1 MKIDYWAKFEYNQYY
16 HIYNRGVDGVNLF
29 YNAKNYRYFLEK
41 WLHYTYPFLKTY
53 AYCLMPNHFHFIVS
67 PNLDIF
73 NNLDKE
79 KYADNIVLSNR
90 IQAVQDNLMS
100 INDFLE
106 LQFKDY
112 FGAYS
117 KAINKQE
124 KRTGSLF
131 QQRFKRVFLKDE
143 YALAEKICYTHHNPI
158 HHGFCE
164 QYNDW
169 IYSSYHRFFSERPTI
184 LERKIVLDLFHR
196 IAQVNN
202 SKVTDIQITDTSKV
216 SVTSQITSLN
226 SIHENYRQKPMTNYD
241 EI

>member
-124 KRTGSLF
+124 KRTG
-131 QQRFKRVFLKDE
+131 
-143 YALAEKICYTHHNPI
+143 
-158 HHGFCE
+158 
-164 QYNDW
+164 
-169 IYSSYHRFFSERPTI
+169 RP
-184 LERKIVLDLFHR
+184 
-196 IAQVNN
+196 A
-202 SKVTDIQITDTSKV
+202 
-216 SVTSQITSLN
+216 
-226 SIHENYRQKPMTNYD
+226 
-241 EI
+241 